1 MIIGDLDR
9 KRLLEDNFYRV
20 RVATLFS
27 RLDRHRIT
35 AETAEIHHRQQRARD
50 AFDAARED
58 RDTVFDG
65 IAAQ

>member
-27 RLDRHRIT
+27 RRDRHRIT
-35 AETAEIHHRQQRARD
+35 AESAEIHEVL
-50 AFDAARED
+50 F
-58 RDTVFDG
+58 TYLPT
-65 IAAQ
+65 